1 MLKRRREA
9 LNVMR
14 KPTFCQK
21 NTKSEKFAQSRIL
34 HSLKALGARIRIN
47 LVVLGARTQDSENS
61 GNSDQEIGAFGLKMI
76 LRRVFAVENC
86 TKTKKYV
93 IFCYQ
98 NQIFCYFG
106 WFWPKTTS
114 ERERRNVYTEE
125 VCFDRRWY
133 RHVNFDFG

>member
-1 MLKRRREA
+1 
-9 LNVMR
+9 MR
-14 KPTFCQK
+14 KPTFFQK
-21 NTKSEKFAQSRIL
+21 FPKSAKFAESRIL
-34 HSLKALGARIRIN
+34 HSLKPLGARIRIN
-47 LVVLGARTQDSENS
+47 LVVLGARSQDSENS
-61 GNSDQEIGAFGLKMI
+61 GGSDEEIGAFGLKMI

-86 TKTKKYV
+86 TKKKKYA

-114 ERERRNVYTEE
+114 ERERRYVYTEE